1 MKETD
6 EIYDMNIIFESLWNM
21 MGESFEDEK
30 LNLAGVYIQFIKQS
44 LGLKNLL
51 SFYSI
56 LISVFNLI
64 RTLGVKK
71 NPYAPQLFK
80 IATTGFN
87 NIAFNDEQKVSLFYL
102 QVR

>member
-64 RTLGVKK
+64 RTLGAKK

-87 NIAFNDEQKVSLFYL
+87 NIAFNDEQKVTLFN
-102 QVR
+102 